1 MRPASIIGILLIV
14 GGLVALLMGGFSFT
28 RSEKVLD
35 VGPLEA
41 TVERQERVPLP
52 PIVGGIALAAGVA
65 LLLLGKKSRA

>member
-1 MRPASIIGILLIV
+1 MRPTSIIGILLIV
-14 GGLVALLMGGFSFT
+14 GGLAALLMGGFSFT

-52 PIVGGIALAAGVA
+52 PIVGGLALAAGVA
-65 LLLLGKKSRA
+65 LLLLGNKSRA